1 MFYFSND
8 NKILYIILGLV
19 VLFGLMNI
27 SSGEILS
34 LVLTLPGVILAIT
47 FHEYAHAMAAYK
59 LGDDTP
65 KMQGRLNLNPF
76 SHLDPWG
83 FIMLLFVHIG
93 WGKPV
98 EINPRNF
105 DRNISMEKAEA
116 IVAVAG
122 PIMNILLSIV
132 LTVIYV
138 AIIKF
143 APLFILTQVGSVVML
158 ILQSAIVVNIGL
170 GVFNLIP
177 LPPLDGSKIFIQ
189 MMPYK
194 AKQWIYEN
202 QRIFY
207 IVFLVLWVTGLAGM
221 IISPI
226 ISAIYSGITWCASAI
241 FGLL

>member
-1 MFYFSND
+1 MFNLGFD
-8 NKILYIILGLV
+8 KRTLYIFLGIMLLINLV
-19 VLFGLMNI
+19 TGGI
-27 SSGEILS
+27 SLEGFIFS
-34 LVLTLPGVILAIT
+34 LPGVIIAMT
-47 FHEYAHAMAAYK
+47 FHEFAHAWVATK

-65 KMQGRLNLNPF
+65 RLQGRLNLNPL
-76 SHLDPWG
+76 SHTDPVGLLCLLLVG
-83 FIMLLFVHIG
+83 FG